1 MRIFPVD
8 LEILSDVLSNEF
20 VENKIFNTLK
30 TKVNKSDKKL
40 LAATTLI
47 LIIQYSKIK
56 QNLEKTIK
64 DAAKRVLGI
73 SS

>member
-1 MRIFPVD
+1 MRTFPVD

-20 VENKIFNTLK
+20 VENTKFNTPK

-47 LIIQYSKIK
+47 HIIQYSTNK